1 MSKRINLRID
11 CLEDISTRKKERAD
25 ERFRAAL
32 LALPQEV
39 KETALDA
46 LGAVFRGDPLTS
58 DQQNALDQ
66 CEAAGY
72 FQAVE
77 DSMPYETESEQA
89 GITELAQRM
98 NAGEDWREIT
108 LSTRRI

>member
-1 MSKRINLRID
+1 MSKRVNLRVD
-11 CLEDISTRKKERAD
+11 RLEDISARKKELAD
-25 ERFRAAL
+25 ERFRAIL
-32 LALPQEV
+32 RTLPLDV

-46 LGAVFRGDPLTS
+46 LGAVFRGDPLTD

-66 CEAAGY
+66 CEAVGY

-77 DSMPYETESEQA
+77 DSMPHEKESEQA

-98 NAGEDWREIT
+98 SAGEDWREIT

>member
-1 MSKRINLRID
+1 MSKIINLRID
-11 CLEDISTRKKERAD
+11 HLEGISRQKKVRVD

-32 LALPQEV
+32 RRLPLDV

-46 LGAVFRGDPLTS
+46 LGAVFRGDALT
-58 DQQNALDQ
+58 DEQQNALDQ
-66 CEAAGY
+66 CEAVGY

-77 DSMPYETESEQA
+77 DSMPHETESEQA

-98 NAGEDWREIT
+98 SAGEDWRDIT